1 MSGPTV
7 WGEETM
13 PLSEDEQRQ
22 LDQMA
27 RALAR
32 EDPEFAWYLDGGQP
46 RRVMIAAG
54 VLGVGMILLLVR
66 VVTAQS
72 ALMIGAIISVAAI
85 LAIVAALAVYLLS

>member
-1 MSGPTV
+1 
-7 WGEETM
+7 M

-32 EDPEFAWYLDGGQP
+32 EDPQFARYLDGGQL
-46 RRVMIAAG
+46 RRVIIAAG
-54 VLGVGMILLLVR
+54 VLGAGMILLLVG

-72 ALMIGAIISVAAI
+72 ALMIGAIISVAAV
-85 LAIVAALAVYLLS
+85 LAIVSALALFLLS